1 MNPGTSRL
9 PLVATLVAISMATAG
24 CTDAFTVHSIV
35 ENPDEPGPPHDL
47 YGLWVRHAIEDS
59 YLVLRIAPVSAPDRA
74 CEVAEVRM
82 WEEPTSLKEAPLLE
96 GRVCLTEVAGHTLVE
111 ISTLT
116 GPVLYLQYLVRLAA
130 AEISLCRSPTVW
142 VLAKELAQGEA
153 SEAELSGLEYT
164 QREAEEYE
172 QIFLIS
178 DGEKLRAYLD
188 ANLPRIVEVCDEGN
202 GKWEAFK
209 RVAPVLK
216 PDADATEH
224 QSGGEPSEAL
234 PEP

>member
-47 YGLWVRHAIEDS
+47 YGLWVNAEDADPDG
-59 YLVLRIAPVSAPDRA
+59 YLVLRIAPVSNPDRP
-74 CEVAEVRM
+74 CEVAEVRV
-82 WEEPTSLKEAPLLE
+82 WEEPAALSDAPLLE
-96 GRVCLTEVAGHTLVE
+96 GRACLTEVAGNTVVE

-116 GPVLYLQYLVRLAA
+116 KPLLHLQYLVRLD
-130 AEISLCRSPTVW
+130 S
-142 VLAKELAQGEA
+142 
-153 SEAELSGLEYT
+153 AELSACQLLTVWGLASELTGLDYT
-164 QREAEEYE
+164 RREAEKYE

-188 ANLPRIVEVCDEGN
+188 ANLPRIVEDCDEGN
-202 GKWEAFK
+202 GNWEAFK
-209 RVAPVLK
+209 RVTPVVI
-216 PDADATEH
+216 PTP
-224 QSGGEPSEAL
+224 GEDREEPEDGSPASPPL
-234 PEP
+234 P